1 MLLQSNFISPHFK
14 FTEFNC
20 KDGTAVPIH
29 YLQNMYLLVYV
40 LEYLRGYFKAPITIT
55 SAYRTVAHNKAVGG
69 ATNSFHL
76 RCEAVDF
83 KVKGVTP
90 KAVFQTLQKLMAEN
104 DIPKGGIILYN
115 NFVHYDI
122 RGHMIVIDNR
132 TCKSC
137 QQ

>member
-1 MLLQSNFISPHFK
+1 MLLRSDQASPHFK
-14 FTEFNC
+14 LSEFNC
-20 KDGTAVPIH
+20 KDGTIVPIQ
-29 YLQNMYLLVYV
+29 YLQNMYLLVQV
-40 LEYLRGYFKAPITIT
+40 LEYLRGYFKAPITIN
-55 SAYRTVAHNKAVGG
+55 SAYRTESHNKAVGG
-69 ATNSFHL
+69 AVSSFHL

-83 KVKGVTP
+83 RVKDVKPLEVFKV
-90 KAVFQTLQKLMAEN
+90 LQKLMSVN
-104 DIPKGGIILYN
+104 DIPKGAIILYN